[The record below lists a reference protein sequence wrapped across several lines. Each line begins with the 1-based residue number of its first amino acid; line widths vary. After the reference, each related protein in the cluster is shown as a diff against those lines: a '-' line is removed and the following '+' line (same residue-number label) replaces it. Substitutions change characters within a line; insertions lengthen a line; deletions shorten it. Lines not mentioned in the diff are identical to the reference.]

1 MRTADAPD
9 DFRPAFA
16 HFIVPSD
23 MVRVIVA
30 YDLLDSIAISTPSY
44 CTEGNATSIPV
55 FHR

>member
-55 FHR
+55 FHL